1 MRLPEYDPSFKL
13 PRIRGS
19 DPNWKA
25 NHFIGTGMFRN
36 PTGSLLPA
44 SQVSSHPTNR
54 VPWLVRLMTDHISE
68 GVRPKAGSDSFCPTV
83 VN

>member
-1 MRLPEYDPSFKL
+1 
-13 PRIRGS
+13 
-19 DPNWKA
+19 
-25 NHFIGTGMFRN
+25 MFRN